1 DRKAPERPTGKHVEH
16 PEHAAL
22 VVLEEAGE
30 HVRVDARHR
39 DVRADAEHDQRA
51 EQEEEPALQVA
62 VAHLLAEV
70 GKSGRHQAFGASSG
84 AGWAGFAFLRFSFFG
99 LGSGLGVSW
108 IEPPAPSIIERAP
121 LLTWISLSETL
132 RSSLP
137 ERITFA
143 ASASRGTTRS
153 ALSAARSI
161 SAACID
167 CSSLVRTSAMSLRV
181 GDLKPRLGR
190 RRWSGICPPSNPTL
204 WKPPERAFCP
214 LWPRPAVLPQ
224 PEPTPRPTRW
234 RGLLAP
240 GAGFSSLSFIA
251 RPRCARD
258 RRRG

>member
-1 DRKAPERPTGKHVEH
+1 GQ
-16 PEHAAL
+16 
-22 VVLEEAGE
+22 
-30 HVRVDARHR
+30 HVRVDALYR
-39 DVRADAEHDQRA
+39 DVRADAEHHERA
-51 EQEEEPALQVA
+51 EQEKQAPFQVA
-62 VAHLLAEV
+62 VAHLLAEI
-70 GKSGRHQAFGASSG
+70 GKTGRHQLFGAASG
-84 AGWAGFAFLRFSFFG
+84 AGFALRLSFLR
-99 LGSGLGVSW
+99 SGCGFGVSW

-143 ASASRGTTRS
+143 ASASRGTMPS
-153 ALSAARSI
+153 DFSAARSI

-167 CSSLVRTSAMSLRV
+167 CSSPVRTSATSLRV

-190 RRWSGICPPSNPTL
+190 RRCSGICPPSKPTL

-224 PEPTPRPTRW
+224 PEATPRPTRW

-240 GAGFSSLSFIA
+240 AAGFSSLSFIA
-251 RPRCARD
+251 RPRCAPD
-258 RRRG
+258 ARRG